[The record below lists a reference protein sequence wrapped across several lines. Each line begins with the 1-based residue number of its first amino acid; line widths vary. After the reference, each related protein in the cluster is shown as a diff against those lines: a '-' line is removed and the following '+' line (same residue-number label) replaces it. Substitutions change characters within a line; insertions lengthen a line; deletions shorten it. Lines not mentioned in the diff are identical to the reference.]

1 MYARLSFAVSV
12 GLFLAGGSLLFGQSY
27 GSGAYYIV
35 DFAGDSIANSP
46 VPATSVSIGNPTGI
60 TADAAGNVFIAGP
73 SIIFKLD
80 PSGMLTRFA
89 GSGHNGSS
97 GDGGAAIRALLG
109 FPRAYAF
116 DAYDFFDVVGGLSA
130 DSFGNLY
137 IADFLNSA
145 VRKVTP
151 DGSISTV
158 AGNGK
163 FLSTGFG
170 QFGSNNGGQA
180 TNAAFGWPSG
190 VAADST
196 GAFYLT
202 DTYETLWRVA
212 PGGVITAAIG
222 NNCGGSS
229 SPGVCVPYGLATDAT
244 GNVYVADTANCRV
257 LKILPDGTSNSIA
270 GILSLCDYA
279 GDGAAA
285 AQAVLNKPYGVA
297 ADLAGNVYIADT
309 YNNCIRKVTPDGNI
323 ATFAGICSVYMGPFY
338 PSGGYSG
345 DGGPATS
352 ALLNLPHGV
361 AVDGAGNVYIADT
374 ENFAVRKV
382 TPDGTIS
389 TVAGNGIFCCN
400 GGSPQ

>member
-1 MYARLSFAVSV
+1 MYVRLSFALSA
-12 GLFLAGGSLLFGQSY
+12 GLFLVGASVLFGQSY

-35 DFAGDSIANSP
+35 DFAGDTLANTP
-46 VPATSVSIGNPTGI
+46 VAGASVSIGNPTGI
-60 TADAAGNVFIAGP
+60 TTDPAGNVYIAGP
-73 SIIFKLD
+73 AIVFKLD

-89 GSGHNGSS
+89 GNGHNGSS
-97 GDGGAAIRALLG
+97 GDGGAANTALLG

-116 DAYDFFDVVGGLSA
+116 DSYDFFDVVGGLAA
-130 DSFGNLY
+130 DSFGNVY
-137 IADFLNSA
+137 IADFLNSV
-145 VRKVTP
+145 VRRVAP

-163 FLSTGFG
+163 FLSNGFG
-170 QFGSNNGGQA
+170 QYGSNSGGQA

-190 VAADST
+190 VAADTT

-229 SPGVCVPYGLATDAT
+229 SPGVCVPYGLATDAL
-244 GNVYVADTANCRV
+244 GNVYVADTANCRIQQV
-257 LKILPDGTSNSIA
+257 LPEGTTNTVA
-270 GILSLCDYA
+270 GVFGLCDYA

-285 AQAVLNKPYGVA
+285 ALAVLNKPYGVA
-297 ADLAGNVYIADT
+297 ADLTGNVYIADT
-309 YNNCIRKVTPDGNI
+309 YNNCIRKVSPDGTI
-323 ATFAGICSVYMGPFY
+323 ATFAGVCSVYMGPFY

-352 ALLNLPHGV
+352 AQLNLPHGV
-361 AVDGAGNVYIADT
+361 AVDAAGNVYIADT
-374 ENFAVRKV
+374 ENFRVRKV
-382 TPDGTIS
+382 TPDGTIT
-389 TVAGNGIFCCN
+389 TVAGDGVFCCN
-400 GGSPQ
+400 GSSQ

>member
-1 MYARLSFAVSV
+1 MYVRLTVALSV
-12 GLFLAGGSLLFGQSY
+12 GLLGAGAPGLFGQSY

-35 DFAGDSIANSP
+35 DFAGDTLANSP
-46 VPATSVSIGNPTGI
+46 VAGTSVSIGNPTGI
-60 TADAAGNVFIAGP
+60 ATDSAGNVYIAGP
-73 SIIFKLD
+73 SIVFKLD

-89 GSGHNGSS
+89 GSGHNGFS
-97 GDGGAAIRALLG
+97 GDGGAASRALLG

-116 DAYDFFDVVGGLSA
+116 DPLDFFDVVGGLSA
-130 DSFGNLY
+130 DSFGNVY
-137 IADFLNSA
+137 IADFLNSV
-145 VRKVTP
+145 VRKVAA

-163 FLSTGFG
+163 FFSNGFG
-170 QFGSNNGGQA
+170 QYGSNNGGQA

-190 VAADST
+190 VAADAT

-229 SPGVCVPYGLATDAT
+229 APGLCVPYGVATDAQ
-244 GNVYVADTANCRV
+244 GNAYVADTANCRIQM
-257 LKILPDGTSNSIA
+257 ILPDGTTSTVA
-270 GILSLCDYA
+270 GVLGTCGYA

-285 AQAVLNKPYGVA
+285 ALSNLNGPYGVA
-297 ADLAGNVYIADT
+297 VDLTGNIYIADT

-323 ATFAGICSVYMGPFY
+323 ATFAGVCSVYQGPFY

-345 DGGPATS
+345 DGGPAIN
-352 ALLNLPHGV
+352 AQLNLPHGV
-361 AVDGAGNVYIADT
+361 AVDTTGNVYIGDT
-374 ENFAVRKV
+374 ENFRVRKV
-382 TPDGTIS
+382 AADGTIT
-389 TVAGNGIFCCN
+389 TVAGDGVFCCH
-400 GGSPQ
+400 GTH

>member
-1 MYARLSFAVSV
+1 MYVRLSFALSV
-12 GLFLAGGSLLFGQSY
+12 GLFLVGASVLLGQSY

-35 DFAGDSIANSP
+35 DFAGDTLANSP
-46 VPATSVSIGNPTGI
+46 VAATSVSIGNPTGI
-60 TADAAGNVFIAGP
+60 ATDPAGNVYIAGP
-73 SIIFKLD
+73 AIVFKLD

-97 GDGGAAIRALLG
+97 GDGGAANRALLG

-116 DAYDFFDVVGGLSA
+116 DSYDFFDVVGGLSA
-130 DSFGNLY
+130 DSFGNVY
-137 IADFLNSA
+137 IADFLNSV
-145 VRKVTP
+145 VRKVAA

-190 VAADST
+190 VAADTT

-229 SPGVCVPYGLATDAT
+229 SPGVCVPYGLATDGQ
-244 GNVYVADTANCRV
+244 GNVYVADTANCRIQ
-257 LKILPDGTSNSIA
+257 KILPDGTSNTVA
-270 GILSLCDYA
+270 GVLSTCGYA

-285 AQAVLNKPYGVA
+285 ALAILNDPYGVA
-297 ADLAGNVYIADT
+297 ADLTGNLYIADT

-323 ATFAGICSVYMGPFY
+323 STFAGVCSVYQGPFY

-345 DGGPATS
+345 DGGLATT
-352 ALLNLPHGV
+352 AQLNLPHGV
-361 AVDGAGNVYIADT
+361 AVDIAGNVYIADT
-374 ENFAVRKV
+374 ENFRVRKV
-382 TPDGTIS
+382 TPDGTIT
-389 TVAGNGIFCCN
+389 TVAGDGVFCCD
-400 GGSPQ
+400 GRSQ

>member
-35 DFAGDSIANSP
+35 DFAGDTIANTP
-46 VPATSVSIGNPTGI
+46 VAGTSVSIGNPTGI
-60 TADAAGNVFIAGP
+60 TADPAGNVYIAGP

-80 PSGMLTRFA
+80 PSGMLTRFS

-116 DAYDFFDVVGGLSA
+116 DAFDFYDVVGGLAA

-137 IADFLNSA
+137 IADFLNSV
-145 VRKVTP
+145 VRKVAA

-170 QFGSNNGGQA
+170 QFGSNNGGPA
-180 TNAAFGWPSG
+180 TSAAFGWPSG
-190 VAADST
+190 VTADTT

-229 SPGVCVPYGLATDAT
+229 SPGVCVPYGLATDGL

-257 LKILPDGTSNSIA
+257 QKILPDGTSNTVA
-270 GILSLCDYA
+270 GNLGLCDYL
-279 GDGAAA
+279 GDGGAAA
-285 AQAVLNKPYGVA
+285 LAVLNKPYGVA
-297 ADLAGNVYIADT
+297 ADLTGNVYIADT

-323 ATFAGICSVYMGPFY
+323 ATFAGVCSFYMGPFS

-374 ENFAVRKV
+374 ENFRVRKV
-382 TPDGTIS
+382 TPDGTIT
-389 TVAGNGIFCCN
+389 TVAGDGVFCCD
-400 GGSPQ
+400 GSN

>member
-1 MYARLSFAVSV
+1 MYVRLSFALRV
-12 GLFLAGGSLLFGQSY
+12 GLFLVGASVLLGQSY

-35 DFAGDSIANSP
+35 DFAGDRLANTP
-46 VPATSVSIGNPTGI
+46 VAGASVSIGNPTGI
-60 TADAAGNVFIAGP
+60 ATDSAGNVYIAGP
-73 SIIFKLD
+73 AIVFKLD
-80 PSGMLTRFA
+80 PSGLLTRFA
-89 GSGHNGSS
+89 GNGHNGSS
-97 GDGGAAIRALLG
+97 GDGGAANRALLG

-116 DAYDFFDVVGGLSA
+116 DPLDFFDVVGGLAA
-130 DSFGNLY
+130 DSFGNVY
-137 IADFLNSA
+137 IADFLNSV

-151 DGSISTV
+151 DGAISTV

-163 FLSTGFG
+163 FLSNGFG
-170 QFGSNNGGQA
+170 QYGSNNGGQA

-190 VAADST
+190 VAADTT

-229 SPGVCVPYGLATDAT
+229 SPGVCVPYGLATDAQ
-244 GNVYVADTANCRV
+244 GNIYVADTANCRIQ
-257 LKILPDGTSNSIA
+257 KILPDGTSNTVT
-270 GILSLCDYA
+270 GVLSTCGYA

-285 AQAVLNKPYGVA
+285 ALAILNDPYGVA
-297 ADLAGNVYIADT
+297 ADLTGNLYIADT

-323 ATFAGICSVYMGPFY
+323 ATFAGVCSVYMGPFY

-352 ALLNLPHGV
+352 AQLNLPHGI
-361 AVDGAGNVYIADT
+361 AVDTAGNVYIADT
-374 ENFAVRKV
+374 ENFRVRKV
-382 TPDGTIS
+382 TPDGIIT
-389 TVAGNGIFCCN
+389 TVAGDGVFCCN
-400 GGSPQ
+400 GSSQ

>member
-1 MYARLSFAVSV
+1 MYVRLSLALGV
-12 GLFLAGGSLLFGQSY
+12 GLFLAGAPALFAQSY

-35 DFAGDSIANSP
+35 DFAGGTIANTP
-46 VPATSVSIGNPTGI
+46 VAGTSVSIGNPTGI
-60 TADAAGNVFIAGP
+60 TTDPAGNVYIAGP

-89 GSGHNGSS
+89 GNGHNGSS
-97 GDGGAAIRALLG
+97 GDGGAATRALLG

-116 DAYDFFDVVGGLSA
+116 DAFDFFDVVGGLSA

-137 IADFLNSA
+137 IADYLNSV
-145 VRKVTP
+145 VRKIAP
-151 DGSISTV
+151 DGTISTV

-170 QFGSNNGGQA
+170 QFGSNNGGLA

-190 VAADST
+190 VAADTT

-229 SPGVCVPYGLATDAT
+229 SPGVCVPYGLATDAQ
-244 GNVYVADTANCRV
+244 GNVYVADTANCRIQ
-257 LKILPDGTSNSIA
+257 KILPDGTSSIVA
-270 GILSLCDYA
+270 GVLGSCDYA

-285 AQAVLNKPYGVA
+285 AALAVLNKPYGVA
-297 ADLAGNVYIADT
+297 ADLTGNLYIADT

-323 ATFAGICSVYMGPFY
+323 ATFAGVCSVYQGTFY

-352 ALLNLPHGV
+352 AQLNLPHGV
-361 AVDGAGNVYIADT
+361 AVDTAGNAYIADS
-374 ENFAVRKV
+374 ENFRVRKV
-382 TPDGTIS
+382 TPDGTIT
-389 TVAGNGIFCCN
+389 TVAGDGVFCCD
-400 GGSPQ
+400 GSQ